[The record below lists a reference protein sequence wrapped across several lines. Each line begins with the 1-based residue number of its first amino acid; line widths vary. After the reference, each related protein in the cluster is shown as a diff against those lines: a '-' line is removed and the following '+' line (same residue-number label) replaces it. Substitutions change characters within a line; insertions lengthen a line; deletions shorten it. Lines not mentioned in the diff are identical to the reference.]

1 MGKKRGWANYYV
13 LKRRRILFS
22 LTEKSIILKFYD
34 FIHYNYEKKPGHCTI
49 VWCATPKERIHIKID
64 IYKKNYDPYI

>member
-1 MGKKRGWANYYV
+1 MGKKRGWANYYA
-13 LKRRRILFS
+13 LKRRILFS

-34 FIHYNYEKKPGHCTI
+34 FIHYNYEKNGHCTI

-64 IYKKNYDPYI
+64 IYKNYDPYI

>member
-1 MGKKRGWANYYV
+1 MGKKRGWANYYA

-22 LTEKSIILKFYD
+22 LTEKSIILKFYTLQLW
-34 FIHYNYEKKPGHCTI
+34 KKTGHCTI

-64 IYKKNYDPYI
+64 IYKNYDPYI

>member
-1 MGKKRGWANYYV
+1 MGKKRGWANYYA

-34 FIHYNYEKKPGHCTI
+34 FIHYNYEKKTGHCTI

-64 IYKKNYDPYI
+64 IYKNYDPYI

>member
-1 MGKKRGWANYYV
+1 MGKKRGWANYYA

-34 FIHYNYEKKPGHCTI
+34 FIHYNYEKKTRALYNCMMCDTKG
-49 VWCATPKERIHIKID
+49 
-64 IYKKNYDPYI
+64 KNSH